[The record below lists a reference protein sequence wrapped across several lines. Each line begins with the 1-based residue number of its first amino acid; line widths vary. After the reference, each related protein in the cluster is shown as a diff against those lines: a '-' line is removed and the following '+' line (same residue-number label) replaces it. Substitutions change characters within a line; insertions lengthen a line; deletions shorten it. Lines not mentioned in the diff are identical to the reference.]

1 MVIENSDPAETATN
15 DIARCLALDIGAS
28 SGRLME
34 VELQGDTLTMQEL
47 ARMENRPKP
56 VDGHL
61 CWHHES
67 LFSEVVKG
75 LCLAGESKKNYDSI
89 GVDTW
94 GVDYVLLDGKGQILG
109 YPVAYRDERTQG
121 MIERFTREI
130 MTKERLYEKTG
141 IQFLEFNTL
150 YQLYA
155 QTCSQPELLGK
166 VHRLMFTADYFHYLL
181 SGVASIEQTMA
192 STSQMLSLCDTRWDA
207 DILEALALPQGA
219 LQTPVAAGTEVG
231 TLLPELARQTGLS
244 ELRVI
249 APATHDTASAILAVP
264 ATGDDWAFLSSGTWS
279 LLGVESKS
287 PINGPAALAA
297 NWTNEGGYDQTYR
310 FLKNLNGLWLVQEIA
325 RVFDGGYSFADLAA
339 LAASEPGF
347 TSIIDP
353 NDIRFFSP
361 ANMID
366 EIQEFCRET
375 NQPIPETPGAL
386 ARCAYDSLCL
396 LYRKSLG
403 QLHTLTGRTINVLHV
418 VGGGSQADL
427 LNQLTASAIG
437 IPVLAG
443 PVEATALGNALAQFL
458 ATGAIST
465 VKEARRIIS
474 LSFPPRRFEPQSMP
488 GMDQA
493 YERFLTLTSQT
504 P

>member
-1 MVIENSDPAETATN
+1 
-15 DIARCLALDIGAS
+15 
-28 SGRLME
+28 
-34 VELQGDTLTMQEL
+34 
-47 ARMENRPKP
+47 
-56 VDGHL
+56 
-61 CWHHES
+61 
-67 LFSEVVKG
+67 
-75 LCLAGESKKNYDSI
+75 
-89 GVDTW
+89 
-94 GVDYVLLDGKGQILG
+94 
-109 YPVAYRDERTQG
+109 
-121 MIERFTREI
+121 
-130 MTKERLYEKTG
+130 
-141 IQFLEFNTL
+141 
-150 YQLYA
+150 
-155 QTCSQPELLGK
+155 
-166 VHRLMFTADYFHYLL
+166 
-181 SGVASIEQTMA
+181 
-192 STSQMLSLCDTRWDA
+192 
-207 DILEALALPQGA
+207 
-219 LQTPVAAGTEVG
+219 
-231 TLLPELARQTGLS
+231 
-244 ELRVI
+244 LRVI
-249 APATHDTASAILAVP
+249 APASHDTASAILAVP

-375 NQPIPETPGAL
+375 SQPIPETPGAL

-396 LYRKSLG
+396 LYRNSLA
-403 QLHTLTGRTINVLHV
+403 QLRTLTGRTINRLHV

-458 ATGAIST
+458 ATQAIST